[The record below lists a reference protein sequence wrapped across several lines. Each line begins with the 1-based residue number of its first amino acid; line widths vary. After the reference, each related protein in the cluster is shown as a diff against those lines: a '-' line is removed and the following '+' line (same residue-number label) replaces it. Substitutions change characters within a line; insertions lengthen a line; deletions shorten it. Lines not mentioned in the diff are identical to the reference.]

1 MPAFLHGSFYDLSNA
16 ELWVGVGLL
25 IFFGILVL
33 AKVPRMVAGA
43 LDGKAAKIQSELD
56 EAARLRAEAEAM
68 LAQIRQEKAEAEAQA
83 ADLLATAEADAK
95 RLEADAKARIEESTA
110 RRQAL
115 AERRIAQAEAEAAAA
130 QAAAAEEAARV
141 AEEERSAQEAVVAE
155 GLDDSPPVSF
165 TIPSIGAGSDL
176 MRLLLRDDGSL
187 AVPPAEPGSPAAWYA
202 NSPSPG
208 QRGPAVLLGHVNAT
222 DGSAGVFAH
231 LTDLAP
237 GDTIEVERE
246 DGAVAVFA
254 VDRGVTYGKDE
265 FPTDEVYGDT
275 EAPELRLITCD
286 GYNAF
291 TREFEANHIVYATLV
306 DVY

>member
-115 AERRIAQAEAEAAAA
+115 AERRIAQAEATQEVKAAAA
-130 QAAAAEEAARV
+130 DLAAKAAHQILAARI
-141 AEEERSAQEAVVAE
+141 AGAKTDALIDQAIAQ
-155 GLDDSPPVSF
+155 
-165 TIPSIGAGSDL
+165 IG
-176 MRLLLRDDGSL
+176 
-187 AVPPAEPGSPAAWYA
+187 
-202 NSPSPG
+202 
-208 QRGPAVLLGHVNAT
+208 
-222 DGSAGVFAH
+222 
-231 LTDLAP
+231 
-237 GDTIEVERE
+237 
-246 DGAVAVFA
+246 
-254 VDRGVTYGKDE
+254 GK
-265 FPTDEVYGDT
+265 
-275 EAPELRLITCD
+275 L
-286 GYNAF
+286 N
-291 TREFEANHIVYATLV
+291 
-306 DVY
+306 

>member
-115 AERRIAQAEAEAAAA
+115 AERRIAQAEAEAT
-130 QAAAAEEAARV
+130 QEVKAAAADLAAKAAHQILAARI
-141 AEEERSAQEAVVAE
+141 AGAKTDALIDQAIAQ
-155 GLDDSPPVSF
+155 
-165 TIPSIGAGSDL
+165 IG
-176 MRLLLRDDGSL
+176 
-187 AVPPAEPGSPAAWYA
+187 
-202 NSPSPG
+202 
-208 QRGPAVLLGHVNAT
+208 
-222 DGSAGVFAH
+222 
-231 LTDLAP
+231 
-237 GDTIEVERE
+237 
-246 DGAVAVFA
+246 
-254 VDRGVTYGKDE
+254 GK
-265 FPTDEVYGDT
+265 
-275 EAPELRLITCD
+275 L
-286 GYNAF
+286 N
-291 TREFEANHIVYATLV
+291 
-306 DVY
+306 